1 MGAGI
6 WFRGLLVLRLHN
18 LSGLLFREV
27 SWWVRGVGIYWFQR
41 AMMRCHRY
49 VDAQWIR
56 YVSERNTFR
65 PSVQE
70 DWIGNDGCEVKVM
83 QKFPKMIVSDDRVV
97 ESSVVCRIFNPF
109 YEFISQSFVLQRI
122 RHLSAIEKKI
132 FGKNIICKT
141 SEGATRSRTKSRGA
155 NPASRPSAR
164 TDIQT
169 ENSTLSNRVFFCII
183 ILLRTLVS
191 LPFLHTILLWYF
203 FVLSWF
209 FQRFGVLNLRV
220 CAGRWFRK
228 FSRFFDFWEVLGDA
242 SRGSLIFQCF
252 GFFEFV
258 CLFALGDASRGC
270 RGSSIFHGFSIL
282 KTAATKPAR
291 TISLS
296 SPRQS
301 LDPWPLEHWKI
312 KEPRQPGDHHPEQTN
327 ARIQNPKR
335 CTFYSRMNRLCTLSI
350 FNHWIC

>member
-1 MGAGI
+1 MHIVARALRICKGDPKSLSRPFTFLVFPDNPNVFDGCWDMVPWIAGSSTSQFVWI
-6 WFRGLLVLRLHN
+6 I
-18 LSGLLFREV
+18 
-27 SWWVRGVGIYWFQR
+27 VRGSLLISAWRGIYWFQR

-56 YVSERNTFR
+56 YVPERNTFR

-83 QKFPKMIVSDDRVV
+83 QKFPKMVASDDRVV

-109 YEFISQSFVLQRI
+109 YEFISQSFVLQRTRHFECDWEKNI
-122 RHLSAIEKKI
+122 R
-132 FGKNIICKT
+132 KNIICKT

-155 NPASRPSAR
+155 NPASRPSAK
-164 TDIQT
+164 THIQT

-183 ILLRTLVS
+183 ILLRTLVF

-252 GFFEFV
+252 GVLNSSV
-258 CLFALGDASRGC
+258 CLLWVMLLVVVVVLR
-270 RGSSIFHGFSIL
+270 FSM
-282 KTAATKPAR
+282 AFR
-291 TISLS
+291 F
-296 SPRQS
+296 
-301 LDPWPLEHWKI
+301 WK
-312 KEPRQPGDHHPEQTN
+312 
-327 ARIQNPKR
+327 
-335 CTFYSRMNRLCTLSI
+335 
-350 FNHWIC
+350 

>member
-1 MGAGI
+1 MSTPSEYVMFRSAIHSDQAFKKIGSATMVARSKWCKSFQKWLFLTIVLWRAPSSAAYSIHFTNSSLKALSCKEPGI
-6 WFRGLLVLRLHN
+6 
-18 LSGLLFREV
+18 
-27 SWWVRGVGIYWFQR
+27 
-41 AMMRCHRY
+41 
-49 VDAQWIR
+49 
-56 YVSERNTFR
+56 
-65 PSVQE
+65 
-70 DWIGNDGCEVKVM
+70 
-83 QKFPKMIVSDDRVV
+83 
-97 ESSVVCRIFNPF
+97 
-109 YEFISQSFVLQRI
+109 
-122 RHLSAIEKKI
+122 LSAIEKKI

-164 TDIQT
+164 THIQT

-209 FQRFGVLNLRV
+209 FQRSGVLNLRV

-327 ARIQNPKR
+327 ARIQKSPNTSKKSK
-335 CTFYSRMNRLCTLSI
+335 CQA
-350 FNHWIC
+350 NH